1 MSVERILLYSR
12 TLESVKVF
20 HFVTFKKLLDVL
32 INLIIYSKVYM
43 GINKIFILSFI
54 KHEKSKAGD

>member
-12 TLESVKVF
+12 TLESAKVF
-20 HFVTFKKLLDVL
+20 RFAAFKKPLDVL

-43 GINKIFILSFI
+43 GINKILILSFI
-54 KHEKSKAGD
+54 KHEKSRAGD

>member
-12 TLESVKVF
+12 TFESAKVF
-20 HFVTFKKLLDVL
+20 RFAAYKKLLDVL

-43 GINKIFILSFI
+43 GINKILILSFI
-54 KHEKSKAGD
+54 KHKMSKAGN